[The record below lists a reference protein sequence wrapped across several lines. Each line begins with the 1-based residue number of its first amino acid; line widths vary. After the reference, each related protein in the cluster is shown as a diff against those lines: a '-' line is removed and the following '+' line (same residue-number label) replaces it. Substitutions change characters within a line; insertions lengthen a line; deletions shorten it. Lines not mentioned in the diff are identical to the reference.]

1 MRKAQFDDQ
10 VSIRLPSELVSRLED
25 YKNYLEYRNPGAY
38 YSMTDIIRISI
49 TQGLPSGR

>member
-1 MRKAQFDDQ
+1 MKKAQFDDQ
-10 VSIRLPSELVSRLED
+10 VSIRLPSELLSRLEN
-25 YKNYLEYRNPGAY
+25 YKQHLEYQQPGAY